1 MTMTITPRRTPALT
15 LILVAALFALPV
27 LASVGLY
34 LSGWRPSQYGNHG
47 ELLAPP
53 RVLPAAGLD
62 GNTTV
67 GDAATRRQGV
77 WLLVFPASAACDGPC
92 AAALDD
98 MTRVHRALGKNQGR
112 LQRVLLRTGTDSPAP
127 ATVPPETLVYSAPG
141 QAWRDAFRPN
151 DRAVFL
157 VDPFGNVVMR
167 FAIPLDSIGMLRDI
181 ERLMKYSW
189 IS

>member
-1 MTMTITPRRTPALT
+1 MTTTARRTPALM
-15 LILVAALFALPV
+15 LLLVAALFALPV

-47 ELLAPP
+47 ELIAPP
-53 RVLPAAGLD
+53 RALPAGGLN
-62 GNTTV
+62 GNTTGGV
-67 GDAATRRQGV
+67 SATRQQGV

-92 AAALDD
+92 AAALGD

-112 LQRVLLRTGTDSPAP
+112 LRRVLLRTDAGSPAP
-127 ATVPPETLVYSAPG
+127 AALPPETLVYSAPD
-141 QAWRDAFRPN
+141 QAWRDVFRPS

-167 FAIPLDSIGMLRDI
+167 YAIPLDSTGVLRDI